1 MSLSGPRFTGE
12 RTVRMSPS
20 SRKGKEVAMAAYRDG
35 LAFCYLQATKYARDK
50 PLRDALGDIP
60 PPARFKVYPQAERFP
75 LPDPDFTR
83 PGDLWQCLSLRRS
96 ERDTTAESLALQEL
110 SLILWAAQ
118 GVTARAGGYLLRT
131 APSAGALYPFET
143 YLYVDRVEG
152 LPKGIYHLDVEG
164 FRLERLRDGDLNRSV
179 TAASL
184 GQPVVRRAAV
194 VLVWTAVLL
203 RCMAK
208 YRERAVRYIAMDLGH
223 VCQNVQL
230 AATAMGLGSCPI
242 GAFYDDEINR
252 LLGVDGEEETV
263 LYLATVGRLGP
274 GTARG

>member
-1 MSLSGPRFTGE
+1 
-12 RTVRMSPS
+12 
-20 SRKGKEVAMAAYRDG
+20 MAGYRDS
-35 LAFCYLQATKYARDK
+35 LAFRYLQATKYDRDK
-50 PLRDALGDIP
+50 PLRDTLGDIP
-60 PPARFKVYPQAERFP
+60 QPARFKVYPQAERFL
-75 LPDPDFTR
+75 LPAPDLKR
-83 PGDLWQCLSLRRS
+83 PADLWQCLSHRRS
-96 ERDTTAESLALQEL
+96 ERDTTPEPLALHEL
-110 SLILWAAQ
+110 SFLLWAAQ

-143 YLYVDRVEG
+143 YLYADRVEG
-152 LPKGIYHLDVEG
+152 LNKGIYHLDVGE
-164 FRLERLRDGDLNRSV
+164 FCLERVRGGDLNRAL
-179 TAASL
+179 TAGSL
-184 GQPVVRRAAV
+184 GQSAVRRAAV

-263 LYLATVGRLGP
+263 LYLATVGRLG
-274 GTARG
+274 RGNGRG